1 MTWLFSYKYLFALY
15 LFTFQ
20 GIAIIKYFV
29 KHIIYKQRK
38 KICIYKH
45 LKQLPQF
52 LGLNQ

>member
-1 MTWLFSYKYLFALY
+1 MTLLFSYEYLSALY

-29 KHIIYKQRK
+29 KDIIYKREK
-38 KICIYKH
+38 KICIYEH

-52 LGLNQ
+52 LGWNQ